1 MQVTARTY
9 PEDQIFIRYDFATE
23 LFIGQHECVFAC

>member
-1 MQVTARTY
+1 MQVTARIY